1 MTLARIEF
9 PLESAEGR
17 MSRLRCL
24 VFVLIAGLSACAVGP
39 NYRAPKSDVPARF
52 AASAQAPSG
61 ASSDATASRAVVDLT
76 NWWKSLNDAELDSL
90 VDRAVKNNLDI
101 EVALLRLQQ
110 ARTYE
115 AEVIGHALPEVDATA
130 AEARGT
136 GTDLSRGR
144 AAQPMVSADNS
155 AGLDHINTLAG
166 FDAAWEI
173 DIFGGYRRAFQAAR
187 FSAQASAQARYG
199 VITAVISDVVRGYID
214 LRGAQLQ
221 LGILNQA
228 SDVLRQS
235 LSIVSQRYER
245 GITNELDVALAT
257 RELASFMAEIAPA
270 EAQVKAAQ
278 YTLAVLLGVYPE
290 SMLDELAAPGLIP
303 SLPGS
308 IAAGTPLDLL
318 KRRPD
323 IQQAEREL
331 AANTARIGVATAQL
345 FPQVALV
352 GSLGAQQ
359 GQIPGSSQ
367 QVGKHL
373 WSFGPGAIWP
383 VLDFGAIDAEVDIA
397 DLEARASLAKYRASI
412 LAAVREVDG
421 AIDSFSA
428 QQARVRNLH
437 QALAAGQ
444 RAVDLATARY
454 NRGLTDYL
462 NVVDAERQFYEIERQ
477 DVSAQ
482 TAAGEQCVLL
492 YRALGGGWQNYQ
504 SIPDIRQPQPAVIAA
519 FRRLLTSDR
528 TSLAPSSA
536 PSAGS
541 VSAPPAP

>member
-1 MTLARIEF
+1 VKRPPALVRAGVAAAALVLASCSVGPSYRT
-9 PLESAEGR
+9 PTPDVPDR
-17 MSRLRCL
+17 
-24 VFVLIAGLSACAVGP
+24 FVASSQAAPGHTSGAAVSPAVG
-39 NYRAPKSDVPARF
+39 
-52 AASAQAPSG
+52 
-61 ASSDATASRAVVDLT
+61 DLA
-76 NWWKSLNDAELDSL
+76 NWWKSLNDPELDSL

-101 EVALLRLQQ
+101 EVALVRLQQ

-115 AEVIGHALPEVDATA
+115 AEVVGHALPEVDASA
-130 AEARGT
+130 AEGRGT
-136 GTDLSRGR
+136 GTDLTRGR
-144 AAQPMVSADNS
+144 ATQPLVSADNDN
-155 AGLDHINTLAG
+155 GVHINTLAG
-166 FDAAWEI
+166 FDAVWEL

-187 FSAQASAQARYG
+187 FSAQAAAQARYG

-228 SDVLRQS
+228 RDVLRQS
-235 LSIVSQRYER
+235 LSIVGQRYER
-245 GITNELDVALAT
+245 GITNELDVELAT
-257 RELASFMAEIAPA
+257 RELDSFMAQIAPA
-270 EAQVKAAQ
+270 EAEVKASQ

-290 SMLDELAAPGLIP
+290 SMVDELAAPGMIP
-303 SLPGS
+303 SMPGS
-308 IAAGTPLDLL
+308 VAAGAPLDLL

-359 GQIPGSSQ
+359 GQIPGSTE

-383 VLDFGAIDAEVDIA
+383 VLDFGAIDAQVDIA
-397 DLEARASLAKYRASI
+397 GLEARASLAIYRERI

-428 QQARVRNLH
+428 LQSRVRNLH
-437 QALAAGQ
+437 EALAAGQ

-462 NVVDAERQFYEIERQ
+462 NVVDAERQFYAIEQ
-477 DVSAQ
+477 EDVSAQ
-482 TAAGEQCVLL
+482 TSAGEQFVLL

-504 SIPDIRQPQPAVIAA
+504 SVPDIRQPQPAVIAA

-528 TSLAPSSA
+528 ASPSPTSA
-536 PSAGS
+536 PNAGS
-541 VSAPPAP
+541 TE

>member
-1 MTLARIEF
+1 MRRRSARVRTAVAAAAFALA
-9 PLESAEGR
+9 SC
-17 MSRLRCL
+17 S
-24 VFVLIAGLSACAVGP
+24 VGP
-39 NYRAPKSDVPARF
+39 AYRTPKPDVPDRF
-52 AASAQAPSG
+52 VASTQLNPDTSSG
-61 ASSDATASRAVVDLT
+61 AIVDLAS
-76 NWWKSLNDAELDSL
+76 WWKSLSDPELDSL

-101 EVALLRLQQ
+101 EVALVRLQQ

-136 GTDLSRGR
+136 GTDSSRGR
-144 AAQPMVSADNS
+144 ATQPLVSADNTS
-155 AGLDHINTLAG
+155 GLEHINTVAG
-166 FDAAWEI
+166 FDAVWEL

-187 FSAQASAQARYG
+187 FSAQAAAQARYG

-235 LSIVSQRYER
+235 LNIVKQRYER
-245 GITNELDVALAT
+245 GITNELDLALAT
-257 RELASFMAEIAPA
+257 RELDSFLAEIAPA
-270 EAQVKAAQ
+270 EAEVKAAQ

-290 SMLDELAAPGLIP
+290 SLVEELASPGMIP
-303 SLPGS
+303 STPGS
-308 IAAGTPLDLL
+308 VVAGAPLDLL

-323 IQQAEREL
+323 IQQAERQL

-359 GQIPGSSQ
+359 GQIPGTSQ
-367 QVGKHL
+367 QIGKHL
-373 WSFGPGAIWP
+373 WSFGPGAVWP

-397 DLEARASLAKYRASI
+397 DLEARASLANYRESI

-421 AIDSFSA
+421 AIDSFAA
-428 QQARVRNLH
+428 QQDRVQNLH
-437 QALAAGQ
+437 QAMAAGQ

-462 NVVDAERQFYEIERQ
+462 NVVDAERQFYEIEQQ

-482 TAAGEQCVLL
+482 AAAAEQVVQL

-504 SIPDIRQPQPAVIAA
+504 SVPDIRQPQPAVIAA
-519 FRRLLTSDR
+519 FRRLLTSER
-528 TSLAPSSA
+528 PSPAPATAPNAGSASEPSS
-536 PSAGS
+536 P
-541 VSAPPAP
+541 

>member
-1 MTLARIEF
+1 MKRRSTAVRTGLAAAA
-9 PLESAEGR
+9 LMLAS
-17 MSRLRCL
+17 
-24 VFVLIAGLSACAVGP
+24 CAVGP
-39 NYRAPKSDVPARF
+39 SYRTPKPDVPDHF
-52 AASAQAPSG
+52 AASSG
-61 ASSDATASRAVVDLT
+61 AAASPAVVDLAT
-76 NWWKSLNDAELDSL
+76 WWRSLEDPELDSL

-101 EVALLRLQQ
+101 EVALVRLQQ

-115 AEVIGHALPEVDATA
+115 AEVVGHALPEVDATA
-130 AEARGT
+130 AEGRGT

-144 AAQPMVSADNS
+144 ASQELRSADN
-155 AGLDHINTLAG
+155 ATGLEHINTLAG
-166 FDAAWEI
+166 FDAVWQL
-173 DIFGGYRRAFQAAR
+173 DIFGGYRREFQAAR
-187 FSAQASAQARYG
+187 FSAQAAAQARYG
-199 VITAVISDVVRGYID
+199 VITAVISDVVRDYID

-228 SDVLRQS
+228 SEVLRKS
-235 LSIVSQRYER
+235 LDIVSQRYQR

-257 RELASFMAEIAPA
+257 RELDSYIAEIAPA
-270 EAQVKAAQ
+270 EAEVKAAQ

-290 SMLDELAAPGLIP
+290 NIADELASPGMIP
-303 SLPGS
+303 SMPGS
-308 IAAGTPLDLL
+308 IASGAPLDLL

-359 GQIPGSSQ
+359 GQIAGSSQ
-367 QVGKHL
+367 QIGKHL
-373 WSFGPGAIWP
+373 WSFGPGAVWP
-383 VLDFGAIDAEVDIA
+383 ILDFGAIDAQVDIA
-397 DLEARASLAKYRASI
+397 DLEARASLAAYRKSI
-412 LAAVREVDG
+412 LAAVEEVDG

-428 QQARVRNLH
+428 QQDRVQHLH
-437 QALAAGQ
+437 AAMEAGQ

-462 NVVDAERQFYEIERQ
+462 NVVDAERQFYEIEQQ

-482 TAAGEQCVLL
+482 TSAGEQYVQL

-504 SIPDIRQPQPAVIAA
+504 SVPNIRQPQPAVVAA
-519 FRRLLTSDR
+519 FRRLLTSGR
-528 TSLAPSSA
+528 ASPAPSSA
-536 PSAGS
+536 TSAGS
-541 VSAPPAP
+541 GSE

>member
-1 MTLARIEF
+1 MKHRAAPVRTGIAT
-9 PLESAEGR
+9 AA
-17 MSRLRCL
+17 
-24 VFVLIAGLSACAVGP
+24 FVLASCSVGP
-39 NYRAPKSDVPARF
+39 AYRTPKPDVPDRF
-52 AASAQAPSG
+52 VASTRTAPRAASG
-61 ASSDATASRAVVDLT
+61 AAVSPAVLDLA
-76 NWWKSLNDAELDSL
+76 NWWKSLDDPELDSL

-101 EVALLRLQQ
+101 EVALVRLQQ

-115 AEVIGHALPEVDATA
+115 AEVVGHALPEVDATA

-136 GTDLSRGR
+136 GTDLSKGR
-144 AAQPMVSADNS
+144 ATQPMVSADNTS
-155 AGLDHINTLAG
+155 GLEHINTLAG
-166 FDAAWEI
+166 FDAVWEL

-187 FSAQASAQARYG
+187 FSTQAAAQARYG

-257 RELASFMAEIAPA
+257 RELDSFTSEIAPA

-278 YTLAVLLGVYPE
+278 YALAVLLGVYPE
-290 SMLDELAAPGLIP
+290 SMVDELAAPGMIP

-308 IAAGTPLDLL
+308 IAAGAPLDLL

-331 AANTARIGVATAQL
+331 AADTARIGVATAQL

-359 GQIPGSSQ
+359 GQIPGTSQ
-367 QVGKHL
+367 QVGRHL
-373 WSFGPGAIWP
+373 WSFGPGAVWP
-383 VLDFGAIDAEVDIA
+383 VLDFGAIDAEVDVA
-397 DLEARASLAKYRASI
+397 DLEARASLANYRERI
-412 LAAVREVDG
+412 LAAVREVDV

-428 QQARVRNLH
+428 QQARVQNLH
-437 QALAAGQ
+437 QALAAAL

-462 NVVDAERQFYEIERQ
+462 NVVDAEREFYEIEQQ
-477 DVSAQ
+477 DVTAQ
-482 TAAGEQCVLL
+482 TAAGEEFVLL
-492 YRALGGGWQNYQ
+492 YRSLGGGWQNYQ
-504 SIPDIRQPQPAVIAA
+504 SVPDIRQPQPAVIAA

-528 TSLAPSSA
+528 ASPVATSAH
-536 PSAGS
+536 
-541 VSAPPAP
+541 

>member
-1 MTLARIEF
+1 MKRGLAPVRTGVAAA
-9 PLESAEGR
+9 S
-17 MSRLRCL
+17 L
-24 VFVLIAGLSACAVGP
+24 VLASCSVGP
-39 NYRAPKSDVPARF
+39 AYRTPKPDVPDRF
-52 AASAQAPSG
+52 AASPEARPG
-61 ASSDATASRAVVDLT
+61 AATGAARLPAVVDLAD
-76 NWWKSLNDAELDSL
+76 WWKSLNDSELDSL
-90 VDRAVKNNLDI
+90 VDRAVRNNLDI
-101 EVALLRLQQ
+101 EVALVRLQQ

-115 AEVIGHALPEVDATA
+115 TEVVGHALPEVDVTG

-136 GTDLSRGR
+136 GTDLGRGR
-144 AAQPMVSADNS
+144 ATQPMVSADNDS
-155 AGLDHINTLAG
+155 GLEHINSLAG
-166 FDAAWEI
+166 FDAVWEL

-187 FSAQASAQARYG
+187 FSAQAAAQARYG
-199 VITAVISDVVRGYID
+199 VITAVISDVVRGYVD

-221 LGILNQA
+221 LGILNHA

-245 GITNELDVALAT
+245 GIINELDVALAT
-257 RELASFMAEIAPA
+257 RELDSFQAQIAPA
-270 EAQVKAAQ
+270 EAEVKAAQ

-290 SMLDELAAPGLIP
+290 SMVDELAAPGMIP
-303 SLPGS
+303 PMPGS
-308 IAAGTPLDLL
+308 IEAGAPLDLL

-359 GQIPGSSQ
+359 GQIPGSTE
-367 QVGKHL
+367 QVGKHI

-383 VLDFGAIDAEVDIA
+383 VLDFGAIDAQVDIA
-397 DLEARASLAKYRASI
+397 DLDARASLVTYRERI
-412 LAAVREVDG
+412 LAAVREVDS
-421 AIDSFSA
+421 ATDSFSA
-428 QQARVRNLH
+428 QQARVQNLH
-437 QALAAGQ
+437 EALAAAQ

-462 NVVDAERQFYEIERQ
+462 NVVDAEREFYEIEQQ

-482 TAAGEQCVLL
+482 TAAAEQFVLL

-504 SIPDIRQPQPAVIAA
+504 SVPDIRQPQPAVIAA

-528 TSLAPSSA
+528 A
-536 PSAGS
+536 
-541 VSAPPAP
+541 SAPPTSAPNDSSAVNSAK

>member
-1 MTLARIEF
+1 MKRRVAAVRTGIAAAALVLA
-9 PLESAEGR
+9 S
-17 MSRLRCL
+17 
-24 VFVLIAGLSACAVGP
+24 CAVGP
-39 NYRAPKSDVPARF
+39 SYRTPKPDVPNRF
-52 AASAQAPSG
+52 ASSTQA
-61 ASSDATASRAVVDLT
+61 ASSAAAASPAVVDLA
-76 NWWKSLNDAELDSL
+76 NWWKSLNDPELDSL

-101 EVALLRLQQ
+101 EVALVRLQQ

-115 AEVIGHALPEVDATA
+115 AEVVGHALPEVDATA
-130 AEARGT
+130 AEGRGT
-136 GTDLSRGR
+136 GSDLGRGR
-144 AAQPMVSADNS
+144 ATQPLVSATNTN
-155 AGLDHINTLAG
+155 GVQQINTLAG
-166 FDAAWEI
+166 FDAVWEL

-187 FSAQASAQARYG
+187 FSAQAAAQARYG

-228 SDVLRQS
+228 SGVLRKS
-235 LSIVSQRYER
+235 LDIVNQRYER
-245 GITNELDVALAT
+245 GITNELDLELAT
-257 RELASFMAEIAPA
+257 RELDTITAEIAPA

-278 YTLAVLLGVYPE
+278 YALAVLLGVYPE
-290 SMLDELAAPGLIP
+290 SIVDELAAPGMIP
-303 SLPGS
+303 TMPGS
-308 IAAGTPLDLL
+308 VAAGAPLDLL

-331 AANTARIGVATAQL
+331 GANTARIGVATAQL

-359 GQIPGSSQ
+359 GQNPGSSQ
-367 QVGKHL
+367 VLGKHL
-373 WSFGPGAIWP
+373 WSFGPGAFWP
-383 VLDFGAIDAEVDIA
+383 VLDFGAIDAQVDIA
-397 DLEARASLAKYRASI
+397 DLEARASLANYRQSI
-412 LAAVREVDG
+412 LSAVREVDD

-428 QQARVRNLH
+428 QQTRVQNLH
-437 QALAAGQ
+437 GALAAGQ

-462 NVVDAERQFYEIERQ
+462 NVVDAEREFYDIEQQ

-482 TAAGEQCVLL
+482 TAAAEQFVQL

-504 SIPDIRQPQPAVIAA
+504 SVPNIRQPQPAVIAA

-528 TSLAPSSA
+528 ASPAPS
-536 PSAGS
+536 PTPTAGS
-541 VSAPPAP
+541 ASETPSP

>member
-1 MTLARIEF
+1 VKRRPALVRTGVAAAALVLA
-9 PLESAEGR
+9 SC
-17 MSRLRCL
+17 S
-24 VFVLIAGLSACAVGP
+24 VGP
-39 NYRAPKSDVPARF
+39 SYRTPKPDVPDRF
-52 AASAQAPSG
+52 VASPQAAPGHTSAAAASP
-61 ASSDATASRAVVDLT
+61 AVVDLA
-76 NWWKSLNDAELDSL
+76 NWWKSLNDPELNSL
-90 VDRAVKNNLDI
+90 VDRAVKNNFDI
-101 EVALLRLQQ
+101 EVALVRLQQ

-115 AEVIGHALPEVDATA
+115 AEVVGHALPELDATA

-144 AAQPMVSADNS
+144 ATQPLVSSDNTS
-155 AGLDHINTLAG
+155 ALEHINTLAG
-166 FDAAWEI
+166 FDAVWEL
-173 DIFGGYRRAFQAAR
+173 DVFGGYRRAFQAAR
-187 FSAQASAQARYG
+187 FSAQAAAQARYG
-199 VITAVISDVVRGYID
+199 VITAVISDVVRGYVD

-245 GITNELDVALAT
+245 GITNELDAELAT
-257 RELASFMAEIAPA
+257 RELDSFMAQIAPA
-270 EAQVKAAQ
+270 EAEVKASQ

-290 SMLDELAAPGLIP
+290 SMVDELAAPGMIP
-303 SLPGS
+303 SMPGS
-308 IAAGTPLDLL
+308 VAAGAPLDLL

-359 GQIPGSSQ
+359 GQIPGSTE

-383 VLDFGAIDAEVDIA
+383 VLDFGAIDAQVDIA
-397 DLEARASLAKYRASI
+397 DLDARASLANYRERI

-428 QQARVRNLH
+428 QQARVQNLH
-437 QALAAGQ
+437 HALAAGQ

-462 NVVDAERQFYEIERQ
+462 NVVDAEREFYEIEQQ
-477 DVSAQ
+477 DVAAQ
-482 TAAGEQCVLL
+482 TSAAEQFVLL
-492 YRALGGGWQNYQ
+492 YRALGGGWQSYQ
-504 SIPDIRQPQPAVIAA
+504 SVPDIRQPQPAVLAA

-528 TSLAPSSA
+528 ASPSPSSA
-536 PSAGS
+536 PSTGS
-541 VSAPPAP
+541 PAITR

>member
-1 MTLARIEF
+1 MKPRLA
-9 PLESAEGR
+9 
-17 MSRLRCL
+17 L
-24 VFVLIAGLSACAVGP
+24 VRTGIAGARTGVVTAALVLASCSVGP
-39 NYRAPKSDVPARF
+39 SYRTPKPDVPDRF
-52 AASAQAPSG
+52 AASAAQAAPGISSG
-61 ASSDATASRAVVDLT
+61 TAVSTAEVDLA
-76 NWWKSLNDAELDSL
+76 NWWKSLHDPELDSL
-90 VDRAVKNNLDI
+90 VDRAVNNNLDI
-101 EVALLRLQQ
+101 EVALVRLQQ

-115 AEVIGHALPEVDATA
+115 AEVVGHALPEVDATA

-144 AAQPMVSADNS
+144 ALQPMVSADNTT
-155 AGLDHINTLAG
+155 GLEHIDTLAG
-166 FDAAWEI
+166 FDAVWEL
-173 DIFGGYRRAFQAAR
+173 DIFGGYRRAFEAAR
-187 FSAQASAQARYG
+187 FSAQAAAQARYG
-199 VITAVISDVVRGYID
+199 VITAVTSDVVRGYID

-257 RELASFMAEIAPA
+257 RELDAFTAQIAPA
-270 EAQVKAAQ
+270 EAEVKAAQ

-290 SMLDELAAPGLIP
+290 SLVDELAAPRMIP
-303 SLPGS
+303 ALPGS
-308 IAAGTPLDLL
+308 IAAGAPLALL

-331 AANTARIGVATAQL
+331 AAKTARIGVATAQL

-359 GQIPGSSQ
+359 GQIPGTSLK
-367 QVGKHL
+367 VGKHL
-373 WSFGPGAIWP
+373 WSFGPGAVWP

-397 DLEARASLAKYRASI
+397 DLEARASLANYRETI
-412 LAAVREVDG
+412 LSAVREVDG

-428 QQARVRNLH
+428 QQARVQNLH
-437 QALAAGQ
+437 RALAAGQ

-462 NVVDAERQFYEIERQ
+462 NVVDAERQFYEIEQQ
-477 DVSAQ
+477 DLTAQ
-482 TAAGEQCVLL
+482 TAAGEQFVML

-504 SIPDIRQPQPAVIAA
+504 SVPDIRPPQPAVMAA
-519 FRRLLTSDR
+519 FRRLLTSER
-528 TSLAPSSA
+528 ASPQPTSA
-536 PSAGS
+536 PSAASFAG
-541 VSAPPAP
+541 PTGLR